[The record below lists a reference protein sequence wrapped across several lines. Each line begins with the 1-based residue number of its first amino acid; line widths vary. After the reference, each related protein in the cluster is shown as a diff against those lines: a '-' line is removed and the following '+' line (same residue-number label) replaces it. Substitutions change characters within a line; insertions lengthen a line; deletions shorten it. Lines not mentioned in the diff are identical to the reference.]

1 MLRVLYAVS
10 MRLADEMRRVADDR
24 LDHVQVLAI
33 SVLGRMGPL
42 AQTDLAAR
50 LGQSRVFVTR
60 MVDDLETAGL
70 VDRSAHHFD
79 RRRKMVK
86 LSEAGTALFQ
96 TMRARTLEL
105 AHEIFRET
113 TDERLAVIDS
123 QTVKIAQR
131 LSLALG
137 EPLPGLD
144 GAGR

>member
-1 MLRVLYAVS
+1 MLRVLYAIS
-10 MRLADEMRRVADDR
+10 MRLAEEMLRVAGGRID
-24 LDHVQVLAI
+24 QPQILAI
-33 SVLGRMGPL
+33 SVLGRIGPL

-60 MVDDLETAGL
+60 MVDDLEAAGL
-70 VDRSAHHFD
+70 VDRTAHQFD
-79 RRRKMVK
+79 RRRKMVR
-86 LSEAGTALFQ
+86 LSEAGSRLFQ
-96 TMRARTLEL
+96 SMRERTLEL